1 MRNDRDDE
9 REPGQWSDDDS
20 TGQLNGDGLQNGRFS
35 LDGLEH
41 IAHGDDSLEHDVQTG
56 WVSRGGVL
64 RWEEAEAETDREA
77 EIHSPLAADDV
88 ELPAGAPDV
97 PRVRA
102 VHAWLMRRRAAEH
115 DALGELLLA
124 QRTQRESEDASLS
137 TMRRIRHAEE
147 RGASSLEL
155 ASAEHQAAADEY
167 EALVEALDAQVT
179 HSGSGSVLVEYH
191 LWLGEHLNELAV
203 QPEAAKASQP
213 PTTLAVA
220 AWLGRAQAAL
230 AARGRVERVS
240 LPEPED

>member
-9 REPGQWSDDDS
+9 REPDRWPDEDP
-20 TGQLNGDGLQNGRFS
+20 TGQLNGDGSQNGRLS

-41 IAHGDDSLEHDVQTG
+41 IAHGDDAVEQDIQTG

-64 RWEEAEAETDREA
+64 RWEEAETETDREA
-77 EIHSPLAADDV
+77 EIHSPLAADDF
-88 ELPAGAPDV
+88 ELPAGAPDA

-102 VHAWLMRRRAAEH
+102 VHAWLMRRRAVEH

-124 QRTQRESEDASLS
+124 QRTQREAEDASPSPL
-137 TMRRIRHAEE
+137 RRMRHAEE
-147 RGASSLEL
+147 RGASSLDL
-155 ASAEHQAAADEY
+155 AIVEHQAAAGEY

-179 HSGSGSVLVEYH
+179 HGGGGHALVEYH
-191 LWLGEHLNELAV
+191 LWLGEHLTDLAAE
-203 QPEAAKASQP
+203 PEAATATQP
-213 PTTLAVA
+213 PTTLAAA

-240 LPEPED
+240 MPEPED